1 MKIEIEDYYLETLD
15 KKSVSIITTSVS
27 YLGSKESPRYVL
39 FKNNSPAALLE
50 NNDSNRKK

>member
-39 FKNNSPAALLE
+39 FKNNSPVALLE